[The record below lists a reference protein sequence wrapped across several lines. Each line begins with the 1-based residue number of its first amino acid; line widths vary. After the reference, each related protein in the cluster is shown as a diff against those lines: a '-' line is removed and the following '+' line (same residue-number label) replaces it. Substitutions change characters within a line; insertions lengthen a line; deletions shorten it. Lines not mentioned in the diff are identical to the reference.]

1 MRHAFHVTVLVALA
15 ATLGCESTH
24 EYFDVA
30 TDSPDVVEETGDQ
43 GDTETAGDAADE
55 ATPGTASCSAVLAC
69 MQACADTPCVDACRA
84 TVCPAH
90 QTMLDDLMTCI
101 EAGCATQCADFTA
114 TACLN
119 CIMSA
124 CATQGTACYGATACS

>member
-1 MRHAFHVTVLVALA
+1 MRHAFHSAVLVSLALA

-30 TDSPDVVEETGDQ
+30 PDVVEETGDQ

-55 ATPGTASCSAVLAC
+55 ATPGTASCSAVLTC

-101 EAGCATQCADFTA
+101 DGSCAAQCADFTA
-114 TACLN
+114 PGCLN

-124 CATQGTACYGATACS
+124 CATPGGACYAATACS